1 MSHLIEIGHEYLDG
15 LGLSSAAHAGVLLR
29 EPALCDVLLHFVR
42 ALSGV
47 ELSGILISRATVP
60 LASTEVLEVSPVI
73 LSELGYTSLSE
84 YQAALSAPGF
94 VHVDDAEIVDAHIRH
109 ALSAPYDV
117 RLLKAG
123 GGYLK
128 WRVYGVTI
136 HDPTD
141 ATRTLRISL
150 LLR

>member
-1 MSHLIEIGHEYLDG
+1 MDG

-84 YQAALSAPGF
+84 YQAAL
-94 VHVDDAEIVDAHIRH
+94 R
-109 ALSAPYDV
+109 ALRRAVAKGGRRIPEVASV
-117 RLLKAG
+117 RG
-123 GGYLK
+123 DNP
-128 WRVYGVTI
+128 RS
-136 HDPTD
+136 H
-141 ATRTLRISL
+141 
-150 LLR
+150 